1 MKQSNLGLGE
11 DEMVKNEFA
20 PWDEALF
27 KERFDQTLVLLEELL
42 NLEPHKRYQE
52 VDVAERAIAQLRDV
66 LIGKLRSMQ
75 ESPEKNQTRTVLERV
90 NVALSL
96 VVALE
101 YPATGIQQGP
111 LQHAYDYLKET
122 SLEGL

>member
-1 MKQSNLGLGE
+1 MESIE
-11 DEMVKNEFA
+11 IA
-20 PWDEALF
+20 PWDGTLF
-27 KERFDQTLVLLEELL
+27 KERFNQTLDLLEELL
-42 NLEPHKRYQE
+42 KLEPYKRYQE
-52 VDVAERAIAQLRDV
+52 VDEAERAIVQLRDD

-75 ESPEKNQTRTVLERV
+75 GDSPQKEQTQALLERV

-111 LQHAYDYLKET
+111 LQDAYDYLKET
-122 SLEGL
+122 GLDGL

>member
-1 MKQSNLGLGE
+1 MI
-11 DEMVKNEFA
+11 KNEFA
-20 PWDEALF
+20 PWDEVLF
-27 KERFDQTLVLLEELL
+27 KERFNQTLVLLEELL
-42 NLEPHKRYQE
+42 KLEPYKRYQE

-66 LIGKLRSMQ
+66 LIGKLRGMQ
-75 ESPEKNQTRTVLERV
+75 DSPEKNQTRAVLTRV

-111 LQHAYDYLKET
+111 LQSAYDYLKET
-122 SLEGL
+122 SLEGLGSGSQ